1 MIKMNWSNLILEVL
15 GHDWMTA
22 SEILQEILRRH
33 PDIPN
38 PTTAQGLA
46 KPLHILKTKG
56 LIEDNGAE
64 WPELKNGDDDFIQ
77 TQSTKLSKQ

>member
-1 MIKMNWSNLILEVL
+1 MLIV
-15 GHDWMTA
+15 
-22 SEILQEILRRH
+22 QEILRRH